1 MGYKLKPCPFCG
13 SDAEL
18 KTDIRYPRPMCH
30 PKRAYEVFCTNYD
43 CIIGGVDDRY
53 YTNKEKA
60 IKAWNRRASNE
71 NTGEDHIN
79 CEAVDAESVRYG
91 RWIQSKTVNA
101 YYWCSYCKSTH
112 KMTKSC
118 NKYVLLKYCPNC
130 GAKMDGDEKNV

>member
-18 KTDIRYPRPMCH
+18 KTDIRYPRHMRQ

-79 CEAVDAESVRYG
+79 CEAVDAEPVD
-91 RWIQSKTVNA
+91 
-101 YYWCSYCKSTH
+101 
-112 KMTKSC
+112 
-118 NKYVLLKYCPNC
+118 
-130 GAKMDGDEKNV
+130 MDD